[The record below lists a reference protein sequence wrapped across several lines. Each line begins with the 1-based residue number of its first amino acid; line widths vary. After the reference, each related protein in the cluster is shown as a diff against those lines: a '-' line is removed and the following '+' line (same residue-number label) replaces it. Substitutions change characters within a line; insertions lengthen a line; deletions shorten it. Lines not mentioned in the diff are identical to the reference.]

1 MKHHIIYIPGLGDY
15 YNGFRRVLLSTWRL
29 YGVMVEYVPMDWY
42 QGGTYEQ
49 REVRIKQAVIR
60 AQRQGRTVSLVSESA
75 GSSIALNIFSEDE
88 SIYRL
93 VSICGVNSPTMPV
106 SPRIYARSPAFQT
119 AVEKL
124 AVCLP
129 TMGSERRR
137 EVVVLTSLY
146 DGTVKP
152 SDSAI
157 RGARAHRIFA
167 VGHIVAI
174 TVCLLFYGAWVTRF
188 ITRR

>member
-29 YGVMVEYVPMDWY
+29 YGVTVKYMPMDWY
-42 QGGTYEQ
+42 QGGGYDQ
-49 REVRIKQAVIR
+49 REARIKQAVIQ
-60 AQRQGRTVSLVSESA
+60 AQQQGRTVSLVSESA
-75 GSSIALNIFSEDE
+75 GGSIALNVFSEDK

-93 VSICGVNSPTMPV
+93 VSICGVNSSTTPI
-106 SPRIYARSPAFQT
+106 SPRIYARSPAFQA

-124 AVCLP
+124 AVSLP
-129 TMGSERRR
+129 TITDERRR

-152 SDSAI
+152 SDSAL